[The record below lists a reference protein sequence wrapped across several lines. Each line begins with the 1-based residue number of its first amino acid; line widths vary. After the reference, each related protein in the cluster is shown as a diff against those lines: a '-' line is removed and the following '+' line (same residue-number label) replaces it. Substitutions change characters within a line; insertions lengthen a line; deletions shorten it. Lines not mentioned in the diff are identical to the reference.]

1 MSVFVDQRSQHK
13 TINWIVG
20 NMRPGRGLANA
31 KKYNYDLK
39 TTFFTSLRYN
49 LYATGGHSGTIC
61 MQLAARRIKFLPLA
75 ARPYSAKPPF
85 FKSTLPEQFFE

>member
-1 MSVFVDQRSQHK
+1 MC
-13 TINWIVG
+13 
-20 NMRPGRGLANA
+20 PGWGLANA

-61 MQLAARRIKFLPLA
+61 MQLAARRIQFLQLA
-75 ARPYSAKPPF
+75 ARTVQSRHF
-85 FKSTLPEQFFE
+85 